1 MKIIEIEL
9 TAFGP
14 YAQPTRIDFT
24 QLGRQG
30 IYLITGKTG
39 AGKTAIFDAITFALY
54 GKASGANRDNASLH
68 SKYSQLPPEVKM
80 TFSHNNQEYQVQRKP
95 DYLRPRR
102 KGTGLVLQK
111 AEALLLL
118 PDGKSI
124 SGVKNVNQ
132 QLIQILG
139 LDYNQFGQTA
149 MLAQGDFLKLLL
161 SEVEERSKIFRR
173 IFATG
178 LYQKIQERLK
188 EDFQQCQKRL
198 KELEQKLPPEQME
211 MSEAQILE
219 FWQQKIDSEKQ
230 QKQKVELWLQ
240 QAEKQL
246 EQLAKLIDQAQN
258 RQKILAEI
266 AQEKQ
271 FIADEQPRTLALLE
285 AWQAETRQNAYRSEL
300 EQNIFL
306 AKQNLAQYQALDA
319 TLQQLTSQIQ
329 QTQQELSQ
337 QQVKEQKLQK
347 QIAAGQKQLE
357 SLAVNAE
364 TVQNW
369 LLQGKAAKEK
379 LDNLENLKQTSQKA
393 QELQQASQKA
403 QQEYQKT
410 SEQHEEQAQ
419 KLAQAEKAFLDEQA
433 GILAQNLQINQPCP
447 VCGSLSHPQ
456 PAQLNA
462 QAPSEAELKQA
473 KNALAKLHQE
483 VQQKSRQAG
492 KLKGQWQSL
501 QTEVQ
506 NKAALWLGKA
516 CFTEQQLQA
525 ALNSLKEQ
533 LQQIRQTYQQASHNL
548 EQKQKLSELLPL
560 LEQELTALPLE
571 DLKNQLIRLQT
582 QYQSNLENQQK
593 LSCQDVQAAQEAIRQ
608 KEAEKKVSEQKLQAA
623 QEAYE
628 QSRKASQQAQIRM
641 ETWLKQLGVEL
652 NLSELEKQYQ
662 ELAEQRK
669 AKLLQKEDL
678 AIQLAAHQK
687 LKQEL
692 EPQLSELSAQR
703 IKWNLLKPLSD
714 TANGTLNGKTKIMLE
729 TYVQIA
735 CFTRILERA
744 NLRLMIMSGGQ
755 YELQRTTQ
763 ATNQRS
769 QTGLELEVID
779 HYNGSTRSVKSLSGG
794 ESFKAALALT
804 LGLADEIQAQA
815 GGISIESMF
824 IDEGFGTLDEES
836 LEQALQALGDL
847 GESQKLVGII
857 SHVSELKERI
867 AKQIQVSKTSREGS
881 KITLVL
887 D

>member
-132 QLIQILG
+132 QLIQIIG

-173 IFATG
+173 IFATE

-211 MSEAQILE
+211 MSEKQILE
-219 FWQQKIDSEKQ
+219 FWQQKIDSKNQ
-230 QKQKVELWLQ
+230 QKQEVELWLQ

-271 FIADEQPRTLALLE
+271 FLAAEQPRTLALLE
-285 AWQAETRQNAYRSEL
+285 AWQVETRQNAYRSEL

-319 TLQQLTSQIQ
+319 ALQHLTIQIQ
-329 QTQQELSQ
+329 TTQQELSQ
-337 QQVKEQKLQK
+337 QQIKEQKLQE
-347 QIAAGQKQLE
+347 QITAGQKQLE

-403 QQEYQKT
+403 QQEYQKI

-419 KLAQAEKAFLDEQA
+419 RLAQAEKAFLDEQA
-433 GILAQNLQINQPCP
+433 GILAQNLQTNQPCP
-447 VCGSLSHPQ
+447 VCGSLSHPR

-473 KNALAKLHQE
+473 KNFLAKLHQE

-492 KLKGQWQSL
+492 ELKGQWQSL

-506 NKAALWLGKA
+506 HKAALWLGKA

-525 ALNSLKEQ
+525 ALSSLKEQ

-560 LEQELTALPLE
+560 WEQKLTALPLE

-593 LSCQDVQAAQEAIRQ
+593 LPCQDVQAAQEAIRQ

-628 QSRKASQQAQIRM
+628 QSRKAGQQAQIRL

-652 NLSELEKQYQ
+652 NLTELEKQYQ

-678 AIQLAAHQK
+678 AIQLATHQK

-714 TANGTLNGKTKIMLE
+714 TANGTLNGKAKIMLE

-744 NLRLMIMSGGQ
+744 NLRLMVMSGGQ

-836 LEQALQALGDL
+836 LDQALQALGDL
-847 GESQKLVGII
+847 GQSQKLVGII

-867 AKQIQVSKTSREGS
+867 AKQIQVSKTSKEGS